1 MNLSVFF
8 SCLALLQILKMPV
21 KRTLPSMTRMTML
34 KSRSSKCFAGH
45 GSAVVTSVKSFWG
58 WKLWTFA
65 LVLHTDKG
73 EVLISVVVYFFAECT
88 RTNWP
93 LWRDSCS
100 NYKKVI
106 TVFFPRMTELC
117 QEFSKCECLCLFHL
131 VGGDLCE
138 AGLTRHNQIL
148 TGYSWWWLGFTSSG
162 SEGSCRGSLKVLP
175 LSLAK
180 KRDELKQIITAD
192 KQSSAIN
199 GSFCIIELVCYLLIQ

>member
-58 WKLWTFA
+58 WKLWAFA

-106 TVFFPRMTELC
+106 TVFFPPHDWIVSGIFQM
-117 QEFSKCECLCLFHL
+117 
-131 VGGDLCE
+131 
-138 AGLTRHNQIL
+138 
-148 TGYSWWWLGFTSSG
+148 WTS
-162 SEGSCRGSLKVLP
+162 
-175 LSLAK
+175 LSLSSCGWWFVWGWANK
-180 KRDELKQIITAD
+180 AQPDPDWLLVVVVRVYIIRQWRQLQREFESA
-192 KQSSAIN
+192 SSVS
-199 GSFCIIELVCYLLIQ
+199 G